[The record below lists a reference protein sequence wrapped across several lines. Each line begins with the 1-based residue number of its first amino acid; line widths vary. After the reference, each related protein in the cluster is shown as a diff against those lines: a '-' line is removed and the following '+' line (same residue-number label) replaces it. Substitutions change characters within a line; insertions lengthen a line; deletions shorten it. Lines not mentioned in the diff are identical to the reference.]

1 MSPRWEAPDGN
12 SIHSISSYWR
22 TSWRCYIHM
31 NCILFFPDK
40 SVTVGLY
47 LITMRW
53 QIGRGF
59 PFQPP
64 SSFQLPASAKRF
76 PWDLHPLSNYQ
87 LQHWESVDLFVF
99 YISLFCLV
107 NWPKKWFVNLV
118 MSTVPALQRV
128 SLFLSK
134 LIEAP
139 PSCHALFTFHHP
151 ASQVIDTQLAT
162 NPPLTHNWLSIVRP
176 GTPCQD
182 DRTCRV

>member
-1 MSPRWEAPDGN
+1 
-12 SIHSISSYWR
+12 
-22 TSWRCYIHM
+22 M

-87 LQHWESVDLFVF
+87 LQHGKPAARNFVVF
-99 YISLFCLV
+99 DSNV
-107 NWPKKWFVNLV
+107 H
-118 MSTVPALQRV
+118 
-128 SLFLSK
+128 FL
-134 LIEAP
+134 P
-139 PSCHALFTFHHP
+139 
-151 ASQVIDTQLAT
+151 D
-162 NPPLTHNWLSIVRP
+162 
-176 GTPCQD
+176 
-182 DRTCRV
+182 